1 MATGL
6 MLLRKVDAALIFVG
20 AAAAVFTVA
29 ALATVGAAEPGG
41 NLEDVQIGERGE
53 ILRVAL
59 ICSTRCDVVPDAGVN
74 FRINGVVAELDV
86 DLGARSALARRLTI
100 VAEDGASLVKLDPAA
115 RINEARVVSCRS
127 DTGLA
132 PCIEYRFDPPSRA
145 AGKAAPVAAKIAA
158 PAPAIRDDSAAGERA
173 GAIEKRED
181 MPFIGAII
189 LSPGPVLREEPA
201 GGVLHLPQFAPPERL
216 APPKTPPKTSEKSPQ
231 KTSSAP
237 SPEANAIPANV
248 DIARPSLLAVDR
260 AGTIGAGAAFD
271 IRREAAELL
280 GKTFSVGA
288 CEGAKAR
295 LQGDAWALDAM
306 IDLAYCKAANGKLE
320 EADADFARLLA
331 YTPDN
336 YEALVGRGM
345 IALASG
351 EREMA
356 RAFYQEALNA
366 LPPIAESDRIVAAMD
381 RI

>member
-1 MATGL
+1 M
-6 MLLRKVDAALIFVG
+6 LRKVDAALVFAG
-20 AAAAVFTVA
+20 AAAMVFAVA

-74 FRINGVVAELDV
+74 FRINGVVADLDV
-86 DLGARSALARRLTI
+86 DLGSRSSLARRLRI

-132 PCIEYRFDPPSRA
+132 PCIEYRFDPPSPV
-145 AGKAAPVAAKIAA
+145 AGKAAPAAAKIAA
-158 PAPAIRDDSAAGERA
+158 PSPAIRDDSAAGERA
-173 GAIEKRED
+173 GAIEKRDD

-201 GGVLHLPQFAPPERL
+201 GGVPHLPQFAPPERL
-216 APPKTPPKTSEKSPQ
+216 APPKTPPKS
-231 KTSSAP
+231 SSAP

-248 DIARPSLLAVDR
+248 DIARPSLIAVDR

-271 IRREAAELL
+271 IRREATELL

-295 LQGDAWALDAM
+295 LQNDAWALDAM
-306 IDLAYCKAANGKLE
+306 IDLAYCKAADGKLE

-345 IALASG
+345 IAIAAG
-351 EREMA
+351 EREIA
-356 RAFYQEALNA
+356 RAFYQDALNA